1 MNTSDA
7 GKFLIARTPG
17 SEDLPLP
24 ARMSE
29 GAAGMDLY
37 ADVRDEV
44 ALKPGEIKLIPAGV
58 RISLP
63 RGFEAQIR
71 PRSGL
76 AAKYGVTVAN
86 APGTVDSDY
95 RGEIK
100 IIMINHGKEDFI
112 VHRGDRVAQMV
123 INRIETPVFELV
135 ETLGET
141 ERGEGGFG
149 HTGRS
154 LPDPPLSEAAGRQQS
169 PETAGCSLPDPPLS
183 EAAGRQQS
191 QEAAGQSDSRSRKS
205 FDSDCH
211 PERSEGSLSQN
222 GGVTIGERYFSCAR
236 NDGCNAVPDFPEELR
251 GQKGG
256 GSDG

>member
-154 LPDPPLSEAAGRQQS
+154 LPDPPLSETAGRPQS
-169 PETAGCSLPDPPLS
+169 P
-183 EAAGRQQS
+183 
-191 QEAAGQSDSRSRKS
+191 EAAGQSDARSRKP

-211 PERSEGSLSQN
+211 PERSEGSLFQN